1 MRNLTLKFVLTVV
14 LGWSLAFAAEAQTLR
29 GGVKDANNQPVI
41 GAAVVVEGTSLGT
54 STGVDGSFTLN
65 VPDAKT
71 NVLVVSYIGM
81 KTQRIPVNGRT
92 TIEVVMADDA
102 TALEDVVVIG
112 YGTVKRRDLTGSVAS
127 VTGDKLMQN
136 PVSNVAQALQGQL
149 PGVQVT
155 SQDGRPG
162 ASMSI
167 RVRGGGS
174 ITQSNEPLFIVDGVQ
189 VSDINDIPADN
200 IESIDVLKDA
210 ASTAIYGARGANGV
224 ILVTTKGGKKDQKTT
239 VRYNMYYQV
248 KEKPEILDV
257 MDAYDYVLYTWAQG
271 METGKSYADN
281 VAKYFGLG
289 SKYGNHL
296 EDYRNMKSHNYM
308 SDVLRQA
315 YAQSHDISMSTG
327 NEKSQLYATVNYVND
342 EGSRINSGY
351 RRWGANIKFSH
362 KLAKTLTFD
371 ADLRYSDTKLEGT
384 KFDVSTSAYK
394 YRPIDTP
401 LGEDNESYM
410 GQGGDGVALSKNP
423 VDVIN
428 NYNNETTRQRL
439 RARGGLTWQPIKG
452 LTAKSELSL
461 SRNWAQTEY
470 WDAGSFASDN
480 TYSEARLS
488 KQSGYGVRWAT
499 TVNYEVQG
507 LGEDHSL
514 SVLVGNEVLSSK
526 SDKSEFRGYA
536 YPDSFSKDDAFGM
549 MNMYDD
555 KVKRHTYTNTIGTPD
570 HTTSFFGRVN
580 YGYKGKYL
588 FTATFRADGS
598 SKFAENNQWGY
609 FPAAAAAWRISD
621 EKFME
626 NTRDWLDNLKLR
638 LSYGTS
644 GADNIDSSLWRGT
657 WKTSSNA
664 AGETIFAP
672 GDMQPN
678 PDLKWETTTS
688 RNLGI
693 DFSMWN
699 GRLRGSIDG
708 YWNSTDDIL
717 MKVPTDP
724 SSGYSYQFRNVAET
738 SNKGIEVALG
748 VDLIR
753 KKDFNLAFNMT
764 YSFNKNNIEAIDDTV
779 LADTHTGW
787 GSTARFP
794 NYDYVIRVGM
804 PVGTVMG
811 FVADGFYTT
820 DDFIYENGIYT
831 LKEGVPDLSNALV
844 SYQNTDLTKHVP
856 TTLDSKGKEVPAQI
870 AYPGMPKFKDIDDN
884 GVLDLNDE
892 AIVGE
897 MMAQHSGG
905 FSLSGNW
912 KNLDFSAAFTYQ
924 IGGKVYNANA
934 MQSLWGN
941 KDNNLGSNHLAVAS
955 GCYQIYGV
963 DANGD
968 LGLVWDPAQL
978 DAMNVH
984 ASQPMAHSQFAL
996 VSSDFIEDASYLRL
1010 QNLTIGYSL
1019 PSKWLKKVK
1028 IEKVRVYFTGSNLFC
1043 LSGYSGLD
1051 PEVNTNF
1058 DAGGDGFPT
1067 PNYDYNAYP
1076 KTRTYTFGL
1085 NVTF

>member
-1 MRNLTLKFVLTVV
+1 MKNFSLKFVLTVV

-29 GGVKDANNQPVI
+29 GGVKDAKGEPVI
-41 GAAVVVEGTSLGT
+41 GAAVVVAGTSLGT

-65 VPDAKT
+65 VPDAK
-71 NVLVVSYIGM
+71 NNSLVVSYIGM
-81 KTQRIPVNGRT
+81 KTQTVPVNGRT
-92 TIEVVMADDA
+92 EIQVVLEEDA
-102 TALEDVVVIG
+102 TGIEDVVVVG

-127 VTGDKLMQN
+127 VSGEKLAAN

-174 ITQSNEPLFIVDGVQ
+174 ITQSNDPLFIVDGIQ
-189 VSDINDIPADN
+189 VSDISDIPADN

-210 ASTAIYGARGANGV
+210 ASTAIYGASGANGV
-224 ILVTTKGGKKDQKTT
+224 ILITTKGGQKDQKTT
-239 VRYNMYYQV
+239 VRYNMYYQI
-248 KEKPEILDV
+248 KAKPEILDV

-271 METGKSYADN
+271 METGATYADG
-281 VAKYFGLG
+281 VARYFGLG

-296 EDYRNMKSHNYM
+296 NDYKNVKSHNYM
-308 SDVLRQA
+308 EDVLRQA
-315 YAQSHDISMSTG
+315 YSQSHDISMSTG
-327 NEKSQLYATVNYVND
+327 NEKSQLYATVNYVDD

-384 KFDVSTSAYK
+384 KYDVATSSYK
-394 YRPIDTP
+394 YRPIDEP
-401 LGEDNESYM
+401 MGEDNEALM
-410 GQGGDGVALSKNP
+410 FQGGDGVSLSKNP

-428 NYNNETTRQRL
+428 NYENITTRQRL

-461 SRNWAQTEY
+461 SRNWSQTEY
-470 WDAGSFASDN
+470 WDAGTNASDN
-480 TYSEARLS
+480 AYNEARLT
-488 KQSGYGVRWAT
+488 KQDGYGVRWAT

-514 SVLVGNEVLSSK
+514 SVLAGNELLASK
-526 SDKSEFRGYA
+526 SNKSEFRGYG
-536 YPDSFSKDDAFGM
+536 YPDGFSKDDAFGM

-555 KVKRHTYTNTIGTPD
+555 NVKPSSFSNTIGTPD
-570 HTTSFFGRVN
+570 HTTSWFGRVN

-609 FPAAAAAWRISD
+609 FPAAAVAWRISD
-621 EKFME
+621 EAFME
-626 NTRDWLDNLKLR
+626 GARDWLDNLKLR
-638 LSYGTS
+638 VSYGTS
-644 GADNIDSSLWRGT
+644 GADNIDSSLWKGT
-657 WKTSSNA
+657 WKTSTNA
-664 AGETIFAP
+664 AGETVYVP

-688 RNLGI
+688 RNIGV
-693 DFSMWN
+693 DFSFWN

-708 YWNSTDDIL
+708 YWNSTNDIL
-717 MKVPTDP
+717 MKVPTDA
-724 SSGYSYQFRNVAET
+724 SSGYSFQYRNVAET
-738 SNKGIEVALG
+738 SNKGIEIALG
-748 VDLIR
+748 ADIIR
-753 KKDFNLAFNMT
+753 KKDFNLSFNMT
-764 YSFNKNNIEAIDDTV
+764 YSYNKNNIEAIDDKA
-779 LADTHTGW
+779 LADAHTNW

-794 NYDYVIRVGM
+794 NYDYVIREGQ

-820 DDFIYENGIYT
+820 ADFDYANGVYT
-831 LKEGVPDLSNALV
+831 LKPGVPDVTASIV
-844 SYQNTDLTKHVP
+844 SYQNFEAAGGMKEHVADGQ
-856 TTLDSKGKEVPAQI
+856 L
-870 AYPGMPKFKDIDDN
+870 AYPGMPKFKDIDGN
-884 GVLDLNDE
+884 GVLDLSDE
-892 AIVGE
+892 TIVGE
-897 MMAQHSGG
+897 MMANHSGG

-941 KDNNLGSNHLAVAS
+941 KDNNLGSNHLALTAD
-955 GCYQIYGV
+955 CYQIYGV

-978 DAMNVH
+978 DAMNKD
-984 ASQPMAHSQFAL
+984 AKQPMAHSQFAL

-1010 QNLTIGYSL
+1010 QNLTVGYTL
-1019 PSKWLKKVK
+1019 PKKWTSKVK

-1076 KTRTYTFGL
+1076 KTSTYTFGL